1 MAGINK
7 VIVLGNLGKDPE
19 MRHTPAGVPV
29 CSFSIA
35 TSEVYIDKQSGEKK
49 EITEWHSIVLWRK
62 LAETAEK
69 YLRKGSQVYIEGKLR
84 TRSWDDDGGQ
94 KRYTTEIVAD
104 VMQLLGRAGD
114 SPGRSG
120 VPHPASTTEDQPASA
135 SASAG
140 HTDQDENDL
149 PF

>member
-35 TSEVYIDKQSGEKK
+35 TSEVYTDKQSGEKK
-49 EITEWHSIVLWRK
+49 EITEWHNIVLWRK

-84 TRSWDDDGGQ
+84 TRSWDDEGGQ
-94 KRYTTEIVAD
+94 KRYTTEIVGD

-114 SPGRSG
+114 SPARSSA
-120 VPHPASTTEDQPASA
+120 PHPASMAEDQSAPAA
-135 SASAG
+135 AAG
-140 HTDQDENDL
+140 HTDQDDSDL